1 MLFRSPGAFIYCG
14 FKKHVSKEEVEERIR
29 ENTVTE
35 ILNKVPVAPGDVY
48 FISAG
53 TVHAIGSGI
62 LICEIQQSSACTYR
76 MYDYGRKDRFGNYRE
91 LHVQKALDV
100 MDCRPY
106 VPQKFE
112 AGVEKWEHYES
123 RLLCCCKYFISTHY
137 HIIGEME
144 LAATEES
151 FISIVCIKGNGR
163 LGLKDGEAEEMN
175 FQAGESMFL
184 PKSEKIYRI
193 AGECEVIV
201 TRV

>member
-1 MLFRSPGAFIYCG
+1 M
-14 FKKHVSKEEVEERIR
+14 SKEEVEGRIR

-112 AGVEKWEHYES
+112 AGVEKWEQYES